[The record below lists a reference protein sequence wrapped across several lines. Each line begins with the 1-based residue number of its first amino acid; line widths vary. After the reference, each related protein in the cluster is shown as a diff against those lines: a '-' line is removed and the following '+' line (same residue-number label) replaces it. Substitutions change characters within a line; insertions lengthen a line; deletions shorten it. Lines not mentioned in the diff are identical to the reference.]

1 MIRSLD
7 HPVLFVIFMTFALA
21 GSFNLLKWAADEL
34 DLFGLKA
41 VLPN

>member
-1 MIRSLD
+1 
-7 HPVLFVIFMTFALA
+7 MTFALA
-21 GSFNLLKWAADEL
+21 GSFNLMKWAADEF